1 MKKYFFL
8 TVVLLS
14 VFALSGCNTNAGE
27 LLNQAF
33 QSNLEVVTSDKES
46 DVVSEAPVKSV
57 SISGYG
63 KVMTNQN
70 YRPLYVKNE
79 DTSSQ
84 STCYEECAIA
94 WPPLLVDSE
103 DEVSGDYGVITRTD
117 GTLQVTYLGKPLY
130 SYTPDTARRVTGDG
144 YRGVWKVVV
153 LEKEA
158 EEVEE

>member
-8 TVVLLS
+8 TVVGFA
-14 VFALSGCNTNAGE
+14 VFALSGCNTDAGE

-33 QSNLEVVTSDKES
+33 QADLAVVKSDAESEVI
-46 DVVSEAPVKSV
+46 SEAPVKSV

-70 YRPLYVKNE
+70 YRPLYVKAE
-79 DTSSQ
+79 DTSSE
-84 STCYEECAIA
+84 STCYDECAIA

-103 DEVSGDYGVITRTD
+103 DEVSGDYGVITRAD
-117 GTLQVTYLGKPLY
+117 DTLQVTYLGKPLY
-130 SYTPDTARRVTGDG
+130 SYTPDTARKVTGDG

-158 EEVEE
+158 EEASE